1 MHWNDG
7 CSTARVWTAAA
18 LVLLQ
23 IHKEHPEVPMDPEL
37 FVASQAFDAG
47 VVDAWGDLAS
57 PAAGEAYR
65 RRVREIV
72 RRLERELGREVE
84 RAERRIRGGRELH
97 QVLCVRDPRLS
108 PLGRYIVARRAGRAD
123 LASAF
128 VADVRAQHGS
138 CPLYR
143 SACLAVL
150 PADQYPTI
158 DLRPEADP
166 TLHPAARK
174 MIASLN

>member
-23 IHKEHPEVPMDPEL
+23 IHDEHPEIPMDPEL
-37 FVASQAFDAG
+37 FVASQALDTG
-47 VVDAWGDLAS
+47 VVDAWSDLAS
-57 PAAGEAYR
+57 PSAGEAYR

-84 RAERRIRGGRELH
+84 RAERLARDGRPIGN
-97 QVLCVRDPRLS
+97 VLCGGDSRLS
-108 PLGRYIVARRAGRAD
+108 PLGRYIVANRAGRAD
-123 LASAF
+123 LAA
-128 VADVRAQHGS
+128 ALLTDVRAQHLS

-143 SACLAVL
+143 SACLAFL

-158 DLRPEADP
+158 DPHQEVEP
-166 TLHPAARK
+166 TMPSTARK
-174 MIASLN
+174 RIASLN

>member
-23 IHKEHPEVPMDPEL
+23 IHDDHPEIPTDPEF
-37 FVASQAFDAG
+37 FVASQTLDAG
-47 VVDAWGDLAS
+47 VVDAWSDLAS

-65 RRVREIV
+65 RRVRETV
-72 RRLERELGREVE
+72 GRLERELRREIE
-84 RAERRIRGGRELH
+84 HAGRRIRGGRPIRE
-97 QVLCVRDPRLS
+97 VLCGGDPRLS
-108 PLGRYIVARRAGRAD
+108 PLSRYIVARRAGRAD
-123 LASAF
+123 LAASF
-128 VADVRAQHGS
+128 VAGVRAQHRS

-143 SACLAVL
+143 SASLAFL
-150 PADQYPTI
+150 PADEYPTN

-166 TLHPAARK
+166 TLHSAARK